1 MAMPPEVHASL
12 LSSGPGPGALLAVA
26 SAWSS
31 LSVEYSAAAA
41 ELSALLGTV
50 QAGSWEGPGAE
61 RYIAAHVPFVAWLTQ
76 ASTVSAGV
84 AARHE
89 TAAAAY
95 SSALAAMPTLAELA
109 ANRAAHGT
117 LIATNFFGINTIPI
131 AVNEA
136 DYARMW
142 ILAATTMSAYQA
154 ISTAALAS
162 ASPSDP
168 SPPIVTPGHGEAR
181 ESMAASIQ
189 VGPALTFPDPIADL
203 VSGSKHFSSMY
214 AALKGLVFNPIG
226 TMWQIL
232 IDFATSP
239 STAIVTWT
247 PLLYVFAYAAT
258 FALMGTPI
266 YNAIA
271 APNLALGAIPL
282 ALGLAGLSGLAQ
294 LPAAELVAELP
305 DTPAEPRVWPAAS
318 IAHTVSTAG
327 VAPAPTPA
335 PQVPATAVTATAN
348 PVAAGTE
355 GFGYLVGGPGPDS
368 GFGPALRTNAVATVT
383 VPDTA
388 WGATTAVAASRGT
401 DRARRRRG
409 GDVKSRGYRD
419 EFLIIDDSPDW
430 SEQRDQPAEATASTT
445 GVGALGFSG
454 TATKSTVR
462 VMAGLTTLA
471 GDSFGGGPS
480 VPMTP
485 TTWSAD
491 P

>member
-1 MAMPPEVHASL
+1 MPPEVHASL

-355 GFGYLVGGPGPDS
+355 GFGYLVGGPRAGLRVRPRTAHQRGCDGDGTGHRLGRHDRGGGLPRHRS
-368 GFGPALRTNAVATVT
+368 GAPA
-383 VPDTA
+383 P
-388 WGATTAVAASRGT
+388 
-401 DRARRRRG
+401 RRRRQEPRL
-409 GDVKSRGYRD
+409 SRRVPDHRRQPGLVRAAGPACRGHRIDHRRRRSRILRHRNEIHRARD
-419 EFLIIDDSPDW
+419 GRPDHTC
-430 SEQRDQPAEATASTT
+430 R
-445 GVGALGFSG
+445 
-454 TATKSTVR
+454 
-462 VMAGLTTLA
+462 
-471 GDSFGGGPS
+471 
-480 VPMTP
+480 
-485 TTWSAD
+485 
-491 P
+491 